1 MLYVIAVLMACVL
14 FGLLWICTKKQLS
27 RNTEITETQRLAV
40 DYLNRISEPEISSSG
55 SRSQRLVVETSS
67 RVSAMMEV
75 DDITG
80 NVLIRKVEE
89 KNKAV
94 MENQELKSRLIALEE
109 QFAASNLKLQDL
121 QNVHEEIVGRHEIVI
136 ESYRRS
142 LCELEEKN
150 LRLLHNESSLRVTIQ
165 ELQNV
170 NERNE
175 IELEVN
181 RRVIWDLEEN
191 CLRFKYYDSGL
202 RRIIKDKDR
211 LLASKEKEFAAQI
224 DRYMKSTE
232 DLLDRVVHIDRMK
245 EEALQNLAAAQVKPE
260 TCDVGCGGDEP
271 LVSTDFDP
279 TVVTVCSP
287 SEPDDAKEQVKVIDD
302 DSDEEEEAEA
312 PPCTSTDD
320 LECTENAAEE
330 ESGEEEDLF
339 FEPDW
344 YVVDKYMYER
354 GWRLAGMHYPGK
366 ETQPPSPPV
375 KVMQPPLVQ
384 SLQQADNQPK
394 IQPPSEIVNQ
404 FYPAESLSSV
414 DVNVTCAVMEQLF
427 PSSRRL
433 EETSQ
438 PALVQPVLVEQQQS
452 ASFDVTSA
460 VMEDLFPSSPPL
472 EQSCQP
478 LPVQDT
484 SPTITSTPAKEYYI
498 MSEIMQTVRNDD
510 IVVNGIASSDSGRV
524 VGRGG
529 QNVDRIENEYGVTM
543 TLNNGTLVISGGNA
557 EKRLAAAGDVIDNL
571 PVVIECPKL
580 PLGDEIR
587 IKTRHIKYY
596 NHEYQVKIC
605 RPLDGKK
612 NGTIWG
618 RIENCRTVYNLLKK
632 RFCKMSG

>member
-1 MLYVIAVLMACVL
+1 
-14 FGLLWICTKKQLS
+14 
-27 RNTEITETQRLAV
+27 
-40 DYLNRISEPEISSSG
+40 
-55 SRSQRLVVETSS
+55 
-67 RVSAMMEV
+67 
-75 DDITG
+75 
-80 NVLIRKVEE
+80 VEE

-150 LRLLHNESSLRVTIQ
+150 LRLLHNETSLRRTIEEQ
-165 ELQNV
+165 QNV

-245 EEALQNLAAAQVKPE
+245 EETLGKLAAAKVKPE
-260 TCDVGCGGDEP
+260 TRDVGCGGDEP

-330 ESGEEEDLF
+330 ESDEEEDLF

-354 GWRLAGMHYPGK
+354 GWRLDGMNYPGDFK
-366 ETQPPSPPV
+366 LPPSPPI
-375 KVMQPPLVQ
+375 KSIQPPLLQ
-384 SLQQADNQPK
+384 SISADQQQSNN
-394 IQPPSEIVNQ
+394 IPPPRIVDQ
-404 FYPAESLSSV
+404 LCPV
-414 DVNVTCAVMEQLF
+414 DVADVTSAVMEQLF
-427 PSSRRL
+427 PSS
-433 EETSQ
+433 
-438 PALVQPVLVEQQQS
+438 A
-452 ASFDVTSA
+452 
-460 VMEDLFPSSPPL
+460 PL

-478 LPVQDT
+478 KLQDT

-498 MSEIMQTVRNDD
+498 MSDIIQTVSDHE
-510 IVVNGIASSDSGRV
+510 IVVNGIPSSDSGRV

-543 TLNNGTLVISGGNA
+543 TLNNGTLVISGGDA
-557 EKRLAAAGDVIDNL
+557 EKRRDAAQDVIDNL

-618 RIENCRTVYNLLKK
+618 RIENCRTVYDLLKK

>member
-1 MLYVIAVLMACVL
+1 MAFVIFFMVFCVL
-14 FGLLWICTKKQLS
+14 VWSLWIKKLLSSDSTQTQLFAV
-27 RNTEITETQRLAV
+27 EYPETISHPEVLTTGSQHQRA
-40 DYLNRISEPEISSSG
+40 
-55 SRSQRLVVETSS
+55 VVETS
-67 RVSAMMEV
+67 RVSAMNEV

-109 QFAASNLKLQDL
+109 QFAASNLKLQHL

-150 LRLLHNESSLRVTIQ
+150 LRLLHNETSLRVTIE

-170 NERNE
+170 NERND
-175 IELEVN
+175 IELEAN

-245 EEALQNLAAAQVKPE
+245 EETLGKLAAAKVKPE
-260 TCDVGCGGDEP
+260 TRDVGCGGDEP
-271 LVSTDFDP
+271 LVSTDFHP

-287 SEPDDAKEQVKVIDD
+287 SERDAAKEQVKVRDD
-302 DSDEEEEAEA
+302 DSDSDEEAEA

-320 LECTENAAEE
+320 LECTENADEE
-330 ESGEEEDLF
+330 DSDEEEDLF

-354 GWRLAGMHYPGK
+354 GWRLDGMNYPGDFK
-366 ETQPPSPPV
+366 LPPSPPI
-375 KVMQPPLVQ
+375 KSIQPPLVLQ
-384 SLQQADNQPK
+384 SLQQADQHQSKN
-394 IQPPSEIVNQ
+394 IPPPRIVDQ
-404 FYPAESLSSV
+404 LCPV
-414 DVNVTCAVMEQLF
+414 DDNVTFAVMEQLF
-427 PSSRRL
+427 PSSPHRI

-438 PALVQPVLVEQQQS
+438 QPLVQPVLVEQQQS

-460 VMEDLFPSSPPL
+460 VMEQLFPSSAPL

-478 LPVQDT
+478 LLQDT
-484 SPTITSTPAKEYYI
+484 SPTITSTPANEYYI
-498 MSEIMQTVRNDD
+498 MSDIIQTVSEHD
-510 IVVNGIASSDSGRV
+510 IVVNGIPSSDTGRV

-529 QNVDRIENEYGVTM
+529 QNLDRIENEYGVTM
-543 TLNNGTLVISGGNA
+543 SLNNGTLVISGGDA
-557 EKRLAAAGDVIDNL
+557 EKRRDAAQDVIDNL

-580 PLGDEIR
+580 PLGDAIR

-618 RIENCRTVYNLLKK
+618 RIENCRTVHDLLKK

>member
-1 MLYVIAVLMACVL
+1 MLFVILASLLVACFF
-14 FGLLWICTKKQLS
+14 FGALWIFKKHIS
-27 RNTEITETQRLAV
+27 RITDEKTETQRLAV
-40 DYLNRISEPEISSSG
+40 DYLNLISKPEVPSSG

-75 DDITG
+75 DDFTG

-94 MENQELKSRLIALEE
+94 MENQELKSRLIATEE

-150 LRLLHNESSLRVTIQ
+150 LRLLHNETSLRRTIE

-170 NERNE
+170 NERND
-175 IELEVN
+175 IELEAN

-232 DLLDRVVHIDRMK
+232 DLLDRVIHIDRMK
-245 EEALQNLAAAQVKPE
+245 EETLGKLAAAQVKPD
-260 TCDVGCGGDEP
+260 TRDVGCGGDEP
-271 LVSTDFDP
+271 LVSTDFHP

-287 SEPDDAKEQVKVIDD
+287 SERDAAKEQVKVIDD

-320 LECTENAAEE
+320 LECTENADEE
-330 ESGEEEDLF
+330 DSGEDEDLF

-354 GWRLAGMHYPGK
+354 GWRLDGMNYPGDFK
-366 ETQPPSPPV
+366 LPPSPPI
-375 KVMQPPLVQ
+375 K
-384 SLQQADNQPK
+384 S
-394 IQPPSEIVNQ
+394 IQPALLQSISADQQQSNNIPPPRIVDQ
-404 FYPAESLSSV
+404 LCPV
-414 DVNVTCAVMEQLF
+414 DVNVPSAVMEQLF
-427 PSSRRL
+427 PSSPHRI
-433 EETSQ
+433 EETCQ
-438 PALVQPVLVEQQQS
+438 PLVQPVLVEQQQS
-452 ASFDVTSA
+452 ETFDVTSA
-460 VMEDLFPSSPPL
+460 VMEQLSPSSPSL

-478 LPVQDT
+478 LLQDT
-484 SPTITSTPAKEYYI
+484 SPTITATPAKEYYI
-498 MSEIMQTVRNDD
+498 MSDIIQTVSEHD
-510 IVVNGIASSDSGRV
+510 IVVNGIPSSDSGRV

-529 QNVDRIENEYGVTM
+529 QNLDRIENEYGVTM
-543 TLNNGTLVISGGNA
+543 SLNNGTLVISGGDA
-557 EKRLAAAGDVIDNL
+557 EKRRDAAQDVIDNL

-587 IKTRHIKYY
+587 IKSRHIKYY

-618 RIENCRTVYNLLKK
+618 RIENCRTVHDLLKK

>member
-1 MLYVIAVLMACVL
+1 MLFVILASLLVACFF
-14 FGLLWICTKKQLS
+14 FGALWIFKKHIS
-27 RNTEITETQRLAV
+27 RITDEKTETQRLAV
-40 DYLNRISEPEISSSG
+40 DYLNLISKPEVSSSG

-150 LRLLHNESSLRVTIQ
+150 LRLLHNETSLRRTIE

-170 NERNE
+170 NERND
-175 IELEVN
+175 IELEAN

-232 DLLDRVVHIDRMK
+232 DLLDRVIHIDRMK
-245 EEALQNLAAAQVKPE
+245 EETLGKLAAAQVKPD
-260 TCDVGCGGDEP
+260 TRDVGCGGDEP
-271 LVSTDFDP
+271 LVSTDFDQ

-287 SEPDDAKEQVKVIDD
+287 SERDAAKEQVKVIDD

-312 PPCTSTDD
+312 PPCPCTSTDE
-320 LECTENAAEE
+320 LECTENADEE
-330 ESGEEEDLF
+330 DSDEDLF

-344 YVVDKYMYER
+344 YLVDKYMYER
-354 GWRLAGMHYPGK
+354 GWRLDGMNYPGDFK
-366 ETQPPSPPV
+366 LPPSPPM
-375 KVMQPPLVQ
+375 KSIQPPLLQ
-384 SLQQADNQPK
+384 SLQQADKQQSNN
-394 IQPPSEIVNQ
+394 IPPPRIVDQ
-404 FYPAESLSSV
+404 LCPVADV
-414 DVNVTCAVMEQLF
+414 DFTSAVMEQLF
-427 PSSRRL
+427 PSS
-433 EETSQ
+433 
-438 PALVQPVLVEQQQS
+438 A
-452 ASFDVTSA
+452 
-460 VMEDLFPSSPPL
+460 PL

-478 LPVQDT
+478 LLQDT

-498 MSEIMQTVRNDD
+498 MSDIIQTVSEHD
-510 IVVNGIASSDSGRV
+510 IVVNGIPSSDSGRV

-529 QNVDRIENEYGVTM
+529 QNFDRIENEYGVTM
-543 TLNNGTLVISGGNA
+543 SLNNGTLVISGGDA
-557 EKRLAAAGDVIDNL
+557 EKRRDAAQDVIDNL

-587 IKTRHIKYY
+587 IKSRHIKYY

-618 RIENCRTVYNLLKK
+618 RIENCRTVHDLLKK

>member
-1 MLYVIAVLMACVL
+1 MLFVILASLLVACFF
-14 FGLLWICTKKQLS
+14 FGALWIFKKHIS
-27 RNTEITETQRLAV
+27 RITDEKTETQRLAV
-40 DYLNRISEPEISSSG
+40 DYLNRISKPEISSSG

-67 RVSAMMEV
+67 KVSAMMEV

-94 MENQELKSRLIALEE
+94 MENQELKSRLFALEE
-109 QFAASNLKLQDL
+109 QFAASNLKIQDL

-150 LRLLHNESSLRVTIQ
+150 LRLLHNETSLRRTIE

-170 NERNE
+170 NERND
-175 IELEVN
+175 IELEAN

-211 LLASKEKEFAAQI
+211 LLASKEREYSAQI

-271 LVSTDFDP
+271 LVSTDFHQ

-287 SEPDDAKEQVKVIDD
+287 SEPDAAKEQVKVIDD
-302 DSDEEEEAEA
+302 DSDEEEEAET
-312 PPCTSTDD
+312 PPCTSTDA
-320 LECTENAAEE
+320 LECTENADEE
-330 ESGEEEDLF
+330 DSGEEEDLF

-354 GWRLAGMHYPGK
+354 GWRLDGMNYPGDFK
-366 ETQPPSPPV
+366 LPPSPPM
-375 KVMQPPLVQ
+375 KSIQPPLLQ
-384 SLQQADNQPK
+384 SLQQADKQQSNN
-394 IQPPSEIVNQ
+394 IPPPRIVDQ
-404 FYPAESLSSV
+404 LCPVADV
-414 DVNVTCAVMEQLF
+414 DSAVMEQLF
-427 PSSRRL
+427 SSSPHRI

-438 PALVQPVLVEQQQS
+438 PVVQPVLVEQQQS
-452 ASFDVTSA
+452 ASFDVTSI
-460 VMEDLFPSSPPL
+460 VMQDL
-472 EQSCQP
+472 
-478 LPVQDT
+478 LPGIKQT
-484 SPTITSTPAKEYYI
+484 SWPTKKKTASEFYI
-498 MSEIMQTVRNDD
+498 MSDIVQSVSDHE
-510 IVVNGIASSDSGRV
+510 IVVNGIPSSDSGRV

-529 QNVDRIENEYGVTM
+529 QNLDRIENEYGVTVS
-543 TLNNGTLVISGGNA
+543 LNDGKLVISGGDA
-557 EKRLAAAGDVIDNL
+557 EKRLAAARDVIDNL

-587 IKTRHIKYY
+587 IKSRHIKYY

>member
-1 MLYVIAVLMACVL
+1 MACVL

-67 RVSAMMEV
+67 RVSAMNEV

-150 LRLLHNESSLRVTIQ
+150 LRLLHNETSLRRTIEEQ
-165 ELQNV
+165 QNV

-330 ESGEEEDLF
+330 ESDEEEDLF

-354 GWRLAGMHYPGK
+354 GWRLDGMNYPGDFK
-366 ETQPPSPPV
+366 LPPSPPM
-375 KVMQPPLVQ
+375 KSIQPPLVQ
-384 SLQQADNQPK
+384 SLQQADKQQSNN
-394 IQPPSEIVNQ
+394 IPPPRIVDQ
-404 FYPAESLSSV
+404 LCPVADV
-414 DVNVTCAVMEQLF
+414 DVITSAVMEQLF
-427 PSSRRL
+427 SSSPHRI

-438 PALVQPVLVEQQQS
+438 QPLVQPVLVEQQQS
-452 ASFDVTSA
+452 ETFDVTCI

-478 LPVQDT
+478 LQDT
-484 SPTITSTPAKEYYI
+484 SPTITSTPAKEYYFI
-498 MSEIMQTVRNDD
+498 SDIIKTISDHE
-510 IVVNGIASSDSGRV
+510 IVVNGIPSSDSGRV

-529 QNVDRIENEYGVTM
+529 QNVDRIENQYDVKM
-543 TLNNGTLVISGGNA
+543 TLNNGTLVISGGDA

-587 IKTRHIKYY
+587 IKNRHIKYY
-596 NHEYQVKIC
+596 NHEYQVRIC
-605 RPLDGKK
+605 RPSDGKK

-618 RIENCRTVYNLLKK
+618 RIENCRTVYDLLKK

>member
-1 MLYVIAVLMACVL
+1 MACVL

-94 MENQELKSRLIALEE
+94 MENQELKSRLFALEE
-109 QFAASNLKLQDL
+109 QFAASNLKIQDL
-121 QNVHEEIVGRHEIVI
+121 QNVHEEIVGRHEIVM

-150 LRLLHNESSLRVTIQ
+150 LRLLHNETSLRRTI
-165 ELQNV
+165 E
-170 NERNE
+170 
-175 IELEVN
+175 
-181 RRVIWDLEEN
+181 
-191 CLRFKYYDSGL
+191 
-202 RRIIKDKDR
+202 DKDR
-211 LLASKEKEFAAQI
+211 LLQAKETERVAQL
-224 DRYMKSTE
+224 DRHKKSTE
-232 DLLDRVVHIDRMK
+232 DLLDQLIHIDRMR

-271 LVSTDFDP
+271 LVSTDFHQ
-279 TVVTVCSP
+279 TVVTACSP
-287 SEPDDAKEQVKVIDD
+287 SERDAAKEQVKVIDD
-302 DSDEEEEAEA
+302 DSDEEAEA

-354 GWRLAGMHYPGK
+354 GWRLDGMNYPGDFK
-366 ETQPPSPPV
+366 LPPSPPM
-375 KVMQPPLVQ
+375 KSIQPPLVQ
-384 SLQQADNQPK
+384 SLQQADKQQSNN
-394 IQPPSEIVNQ
+394 IPPPRIVDQ
-404 FYPAESLSSV
+404 LCPVADV
-414 DVNVTCAVMEQLF
+414 DVITSAVMEQLF
-427 PSSRRL
+427 SSSPHRI

-438 PALVQPVLVEQQQS
+438 QPLVQPVLVEQQQS
-452 ASFDVTSA
+452 ETFDVTCI

-478 LPVQDT
+478 LQDT
-484 SPTITSTPAKEYYI
+484 SPTITSTPAKEYYFI
-498 MSEIMQTVRNDD
+498 SDIIKTISDHE
-510 IVVNGIASSDSGRV
+510 IVVNGIPSSDSGRV

-529 QNVDRIENEYGVTM
+529 QNVDRIENQYDVKM
-543 TLNNGTLVISGGNA
+543 TLNNGTLVISGGDA

-587 IKTRHIKYY
+587 IKNRHIKYY
-596 NHEYQVKIC
+596 NHEYQVRIC
-605 RPLDGKK
+605 RPSDGKK

-632 RFCKMSG
+632 RFCNMSG

>member
-1 MLYVIAVLMACVL
+1 MLFVILASLLVACFF
-14 FGLLWICTKKQLS
+14 FGALWIFKKHIS
-27 RNTEITETQRLAV
+27 RITDEKTETQRLAV
-40 DYLNRISEPEISSSG
+40 DYLNLISKPEVSSSG

-121 QNVHEEIVGRHEIVI
+121 QNVHEEIAGRHEIVI

-150 LRLLHNESSLRVTIQ
+150 LRLLHNETSLRRTIE

-170 NERNE
+170 NERND
-175 IELEVN
+175 IELEAN

-232 DLLDRVVHIDRMK
+232 DLLDRVIHIDRMK
-245 EEALQNLAAAQVKPE
+245 EETLGKLAAAQVKPD
-260 TCDVGCGGDEP
+260 TRDVGCGGDEP
-271 LVSTDFDP
+271 LVSTDFHP

-287 SEPDDAKEQVKVIDD
+287 SERDAAKEQVKVIDD

-312 PPCTSTDD
+312 PPCPCTSTDE
-320 LECTENAAEE
+320 LECTENADEE
-330 ESGEEEDLF
+330 DSDEDLF

-344 YVVDKYMYER
+344 YLVDKYMYER
-354 GWRLAGMHYPGK
+354 GWRLDGMNYPGDFK
-366 ETQPPSPPV
+366 LPPSPPM
-375 KVMQPPLVQ
+375 KSIQPPLLQ
-384 SLQQADNQPK
+384 SLQQADKQQSNN
-394 IQPPSEIVNQ
+394 IPPPRIVDQ
-404 FYPAESLSSV
+404 LCPVADV
-414 DVNVTCAVMEQLF
+414 DSAVMEQLF
-427 PSSRRL
+427 SSSPHRI

-438 PALVQPVLVEQQQS
+438 PVVQPVLVEQQQS

-460 VMEDLFPSSPPL
+460 VMEQLFPSSAPL

-478 LPVQDT
+478 LLQDT

-498 MSEIMQTVRNDD
+498 MSDIIQTVSEHD
-510 IVVNGIASSDSGRV
+510 IVVNGIPSSDSGRV

-529 QNVDRIENEYGVTM
+529 QNLDRIENEYGVTVS
-543 TLNNGTLVISGGNA
+543 LNDGKLVISGGDA
-557 EKRLAAAGDVIDNL
+557 EKRLAAARDVIDNL

-605 RPLDGKK
+605 RPSDGKK

-618 RIENCRTVYNLLKK
+618 RIENCRTVHDLLKK

>member
-1 MLYVIAVLMACVL
+1 MACVL

-67 RVSAMMEV
+67 RVSAMNEV

-150 LRLLHNESSLRVTIQ
+150 LRLLHNETSLRRTIEEQ
-165 ELQNV
+165 QNV

-302 DSDEEEEAEA
+302 DSDEEEEA
-312 PPCTSTDD
+312 PPCTLTD
-320 LECTENAAEE
+320 EQQSTENAEE

-354 GWRLAGMHYPGK
+354 GWRLDGMNYPGDFK
-366 ETQPPSPPV
+366 LPPSPPM
-375 KVMQPPLVQ
+375 KSIQPPLVQ
-384 SLQQADNQPK
+384 SLQQADKQQSNN
-394 IQPPSEIVNQ
+394 IPPPRIVDQ
-404 FYPAESLSSV
+404 LCPVADV
-414 DVNVTCAVMEQLF
+414 DVITSAVMEQLF
-427 PSSRRL
+427 SSSPHRI

-438 PALVQPVLVEQQQS
+438 QPLVQPVLVEQQQS
-452 ASFDVTSA
+452 ETFDVTCI

-478 LPVQDT
+478 LQDT
-484 SPTITSTPAKEYYI
+484 SPTITSTPAKEYYFI
-498 MSEIMQTVRNDD
+498 SDIIKTISDHE
-510 IVVNGIASSDSGRV
+510 IVVNGIPSSDSGRV

-529 QNVDRIENEYGVTM
+529 QNVDRIENQYDVKM
-543 TLNNGTLVISGGNA
+543 TLNNGTLVISGGDA